1 MSNSLALRLPATFQ
15 PGMFFIWTMWT
26 QTSQHMHVTLVDNGP
41 AGPVTLVDVTS
52 SQTVQNISNGS
63 AFVQGTLTLTITN
76 TSSNNPLNAI
86 SYSQNP
92 EFNGVIKG
100 AQYQVSV
107 EDALSSTNNDF
118 NDVYASFSAFT
129 SYG

>member
-1 MSNSLALRLPATFQ
+1 
-15 PGMFFIWTMWT
+15 MFFIWTMWT
-26 QTSQHMHVTLVDNGP
+26 QTNQNMHVTLVDNGP

-63 AFVQGTLTLTITN
+63 ASVQGTLTLTITN
-76 TSSNNPLNAI
+76 TSSDNPLNAI
-86 SYSQNP
+86 SQSQSP
-92 EFNGVIKG
+92 EFNGVVKG

-107 EDALSSTNNDF
+107 EDSLSPSNNDF
-118 NDVYASFSAFT
+118 NDVYASFSAFS